1 MWVGTLIQKFNSVES
16 EISYIIYPNKQKV
29 LFETISK
36 IQEEYNTNIEI
47 PPVSLEYV
55 FEDNENYFVYVNGQ
69 KESNL
74 EELINDLSFN
84 LYPSN
89 SVVNFNFSIDEFKP
103 YFLELS
109 YNENFVTEGYD
120 KKVYT
125 AIESELKDIEKIC
138 LYFLS
143 EIHYCL
149 KDKKEYNTI
158 EKCIKFLETFSERDL
173 NRWGVDLNIK
183 IKYYENNLF
192 SLLKEYKIEDLS
204 K

>member
-16 EISYIIYPNKQKV
+16 EISYVIYPSKQKV

-36 IQEEYNTNIEI
+36 IQEHYNTNIEI
-47 PPVSLEYV
+47 PSVALEYV
-55 FEDNENYFVYVNGQ
+55 FEDDEKYFVYVNGQ
-69 KESNL
+69 KEYNL
-74 EELINDLSFN
+74 EKLINDLSFN
-84 LYPSN
+84 LYPSK
-89 SVVNFNFSIDEFKP
+89 SVESFNFNINKFQP

-120 KKVYT
+120 KKIYT
-125 AIESELKDIEKIC
+125 AIESELNDIEKIC

-143 EIHYCL
+143 EVHYCL
-149 KDKKEYNTI
+149 RDKKEYNTI
-158 EKCIKFLETFSERDL
+158 EKCIKFLETFSEKDL